1 MYGDVGVVAETF
13 FQLVLD
19 GGGAVVDHGERQTAV
34 AHHRASAEPNDDLPL
49 MCITLKG
56 SVRKAC

>member
-19 GGGAVVDHGERQTAV
+19 GGGAVVDHGERQTTVHAYMSLDGD
-34 AHHRASAEPNDDLPL
+34 AASYAPRVQVMRLVY
-49 MCITLKG
+49 IG
-56 SVRKAC
+56 H